1 MRLSLSSRG
10 RGRSA
15 SAANPTARPR
25 PPVRGRPNRR
35 TTGRK
40 PVRIGRWGRWL
51 GLGLLPA
58 ALLGVGAVV
67 WQSGV
72 LDRAAAEVSAASL
85 RLTRDLGLEVRTVLV
100 EGRGHTEAE
109 ALLAMLG
116 VERGMPILA
125 VDPSATRARLD
136 ALPWVDD
143 VEVERR
149 LPDTLYIRLTERR
162 PLALWQHERE
172 IAVID
177 AGGEV
182 IPGVHPG
189 RFAKLLLVVGEDA
202 APHAASLLAML
213 EGEPDL
219 AVKVSAAIRVGGR
232 RWNLRL
238 DGNIDVRLPEEG
250 APAAWSRFARMVRE
264 ERLLEHDVAVVDL
277 RLPDRLIVR
286 TSRGGVPP
294 LRAKGQET

>member
-1 MRLSLSSRG
+1 VL
-10 RGRSA
+10 
-15 SAANPTARPR
+15 
-25 PPVRGRPNRR
+25 
-35 TTGRK
+35 
-40 PVRIGRWGRWL
+40 
-51 GLGLLPA
+51 
-58 ALLGVGAVV
+58 V

-72 LDRAAAEVSAASL
+72 LDRAAASVSEASL
-85 RLTRDLGLEVRTVLV
+85 RLTGDLGLKVRTVLV
-100 EGRGHTEAE
+100 EGRGHTAPDD
-109 ALLAMLG
+109 LLALLG

-125 VDPSATRARLD
+125 VDPAAARARLD
-136 ALPWVDD
+136 ALPWVADA
-143 VEVERR
+143 EVERR
-149 LPDTLYIRLTERR
+149 LPDTLYIRLTERK
-162 PLALWQHERE
+162 PLALWQHDRA
-172 IAVID
+172 ITVID
-177 AGGEV
+177 AGGRV

-202 APHAASLLAML
+202 APHAAALLAML

-219 AVKVSAAIRVGGR
+219 AEKVTAAIRVGGR

-250 APAAWSRFARMVRE
+250 APAAWARFAQMVRRE
-264 ERLLEHDVAVVDL
+264 QLLEHDVALVDL

>member
-1 MRLSLSSRG
+1 MRLSRKRNAPG
-10 RGRSA
+10 
-15 SAANPTARPR
+15 ANPAARPR

-35 TTGRK
+35 TTARR
-40 PVRIGRWGRWL
+40 PVRWGRWL
-51 GLGLLPA
+51 ALGLAPA
-58 ALLGVGAVV
+58 LVVAAGVLV
-67 WQSGV
+67 WQSGA
-72 LDRAAAEVSAASL
+72 LNRAATAVSESAL
-85 RLTRDLGLEVRTVLV
+85 RLTGDLGLEVRDVLV
-100 EGRGHTEAE
+100 EGRAHTDSRDLL
-109 ALLAMLG
+109 ALLE

-125 VDPSATRARLD
+125 VDPQAARERLA
-136 ALPWVDD
+136 ALPWVADA
-143 VEVERR
+143 EVERR

-162 PLALWQHERE
+162 ALALWQHDRE

-177 AGGEV
+177 AEGTV

-202 APHAASLLAML
+202 APNAAALLAML

-219 AVKVSAAIRVGGR
+219 AEKVTAAIRVGGR

-250 APAAWSRFARMVRE
+250 APAAWARFAQMVRQE
-264 ERLLEHDVAVVDL
+264 QLLEHDVAVVDL

-294 LRAKGQET
+294 LRAQGQET

>member
-1 MRLSLSSRG
+1 MRLIRKSRG
-10 RGRSA
+10 K
-15 SAANPTARPR
+15 AATNPTARPR
-25 PPVRGRPNRR
+25 PPVRGRPSRR
-35 TTGRK
+35 TPARK
-40 PVRIGRWGRWL
+40 PAGLGRWGRWL
-51 GLGLLPA
+51 GFGLAPALALGA
-58 ALLGVGAVV
+58 GVLV
-67 WQSGV
+67 WQSGA
-72 LDRAAAEVSAASL
+72 LDRAAEEVSQGAL
-85 RLTRDLGLEVRTVLV
+85 RLTGDLGLELRDVLV

-109 ALLAMLG
+109 SLLGLLG

-125 VDPSATRARLD
+125 IDPAAARERLD
-136 ALPWVDD
+136 ALPWVADA
-143 VEVERR
+143 EVERR
-149 LPDTLYIRLTERR
+149 LPDTLYIRLVERR
-162 PLALWQHERE
+162 PLALWQHESR

-177 AGGEV
+177 SAGEV

-202 APHAASLLAML
+202 APHAAALLAML

-219 AVKVSAAIRVGGR
+219 AEKVTAAIRVGGR

-250 APAAWSRFARMVRE
+250 AAAAWARFAGMVRQE
-264 ERLLEHDVAVVDL
+264 QLLEHDVALVDL

>member
-1 MRLSLSSRG
+1 MRLSLGAKTRSTRG
-10 RGRSA
+10 
-15 SAANPTARPR
+15 NPAARPR
-25 PPVRGRPNRR
+25 PPVRGRASRR
-35 TTGRK
+35 APVRK
-40 PVRIGRWGRWL
+40 PRRWGRWL
-51 GLGLLPA
+51 ALGLAPA
-58 ALLGVGAVV
+58 LVLGAGLLV

-72 LDRAAAEVSAASL
+72 LDRAATAASEAAL
-85 RLTRDLGLEVRTVLV
+85 RLSADAGLEVRNVLV
-100 EGRGHTEAE
+100 EGRGHTDSAD
-109 ALLAMLG
+109 LLVLLG

-125 VDPSATRARLD
+125 VDPAAARQRLG
-136 ALPWVDD
+136 ALPWVAEA
-143 VEVERR
+143 EVERR
-149 LPDTLYIRLTERR
+149 LPDTLFIRLVERR
-162 PLALWQHERE
+162 PLALWQHDRQ

-177 AGGEV
+177 SEGEI

-189 RFAKLLLVVGEDA
+189 RFARLLLVVGEDA
-202 APHAASLLAML
+202 APHAAGLLEML
-213 EGEPDL
+213 HGEPDL
-219 AVKVSAAIRVGGR
+219 AEKVTAAIRVGGR

-250 APAAWSRFARMVRE
+250 APAAWARFADMVRR